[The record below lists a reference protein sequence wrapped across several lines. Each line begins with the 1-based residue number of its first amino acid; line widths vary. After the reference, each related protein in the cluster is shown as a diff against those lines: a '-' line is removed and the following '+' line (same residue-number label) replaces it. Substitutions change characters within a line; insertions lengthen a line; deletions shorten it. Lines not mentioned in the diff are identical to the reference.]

1 VGGLE
6 NAEWLVQ
13 ISVWETGET
22 ELESMHKSQE
32 RIGNKHYDVESVT
45 DLDTVLAEFIAFIRD
60 GDYRANGVTVLC

>member
-1 VGGLE
+1 MGGLE

-60 GDYRANGVTVLC
+60 GVVPPSAFTVPP